1 MLVVGYG
8 SIDREDYWLIKNSF
22 GLDWGIGGYMR
33 LLINIMIVVNLRKI
47 MIVLSK
53 KEKKKKDNDSYVNL
67 RKIMIVVCCI
77 Y

>member
-8 SIDREDYWLIKNSF
+8 SIDGEDYWLIKNSF
-22 GLDWGIGGYMR
+22 GPDWSIGGYMR

-53 KEKKKKDNDSYVNL
+53 TEKKKKDNDSCMLYIL
-67 RKIMIVVCCI
+67 KPFWH
-77 Y
+77 